1 MLKGGKRDYSNKLQY
16 FTENYLMDMM
26 EDKENNRMKYFESVK
41 KIIKYMIDN
50 SLALKKTEDSV
61 RMQRL

>member
-1 MLKGGKRDYSNKLQY
+1 MLKGGRRDYNNRLQY

-26 EDKENNRMKYFESVK
+26 GDKENNRIKYFESVK

-50 SLALKKTEDSV
+50 SLTLKKTEDEL
-61 RMQRL
+61 RAQKL